1 MNSLIIVL
9 LVILTLIISGICSG
23 LNISIMAIDLSDLDR
38 KSRLGN
44 KNAKI
49 LLPYRRNI
57 HLSVVSIL
65 IVNIASV
72 SALSLILNTRL
83 NGLLAGIVA
92 TFLTVIFA
100 EILPQAL
107 FVKNPIIY
115 TSYFSPFLKLLILLS
130 YPVSKP
136 LQLILD
142 KILPVDYGSTQS
154 RRELG
159 LIISDHLMDKQS
171 EIDQDE
177 ITIMIGALQ
186 LSNKTAKDIM
196 TPLSKV
202 YYLNS
207 EDKLDG
213 DKIDQIKEHNFSRIP
228 VINKNLDASP
238 GILIMK
244 NLVDINFD
252 DNKYLVSDMKLH
264 PASYIGS
271 NMALDTLF
279 RKFISIH
286 SHLLIIVKKK
296 KIIGIVTIEDLLE
309 EIIGHEIEDESDII
323 KRNLTD

>member
-1 MNSLIIVL
+1 MNTLIIVL

-23 LNISIMAIDLSDLDR
+23 LNISIMALDPNDLDR
-38 KSRLGN
+38 KARLGN
-44 KNAKI
+44 KNAKL
-49 LLPYRRNI
+49 LLPYRRNM
-57 HLSVVSIL
+57 HLSIVSIL

-72 SALSLILNTRL
+72 SALSLILSTRL
-83 NGLLAGIVA
+83 NGWIAGIVA

-107 FVKNPIIY
+107 FVKNPITY
-115 TSYFSPFLKLLILLS
+115 TSYFSPFLRLLILLS
-130 YPVSKP
+130 YPISKP
-136 LQLILD
+136 LQLTLD
-142 KILPVDYGSTQS
+142 KILPEDNSSTQS

-159 LIISDHLMDKQS
+159 LIIGDHLMDKQS

-186 LSNKTAKDIM
+186 LSNKTATDIM
-196 TPLSKV
+196 TPISNV
-202 YYLNS
+202 YYLNL
-207 EDKLDG
+207 EDQLDG
-213 DKIDQIKEHNFSRIP
+213 NKIDQIKKHNFSRIP
-228 VINKNLDASP
+228 ILNKRLDTSP

-252 DNKYLVSDMKLH
+252 DNKYFVSDMKLH
-264 PASYIGS
+264 PASYIGP

-286 SHLLIIVKKK
+286 SHLLIVIKQKR
-296 KIIGIVTIEDLLE
+296 IIGIVTIEDLLE